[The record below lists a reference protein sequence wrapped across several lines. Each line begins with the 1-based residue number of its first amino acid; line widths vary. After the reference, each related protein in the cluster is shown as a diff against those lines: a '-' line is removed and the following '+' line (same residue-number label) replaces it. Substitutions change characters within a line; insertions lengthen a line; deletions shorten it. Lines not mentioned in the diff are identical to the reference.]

1 VKFCRQTAASEF
13 NQGYSTFFFKTACTE
28 VGGGSGRRTDMTFLD
43 FWSTSSAL
51 YAPDEGPKDAGAY
64 QACHRRTRYQDY
76 VRRFSALQKRSR
88 NGCVTPQIPLRNTQG
103 DIHTFISM
111 YSAIVVSFMTGAQ
124 SGARLMRARVH
135 LVAS

>member
-1 VKFCRQTAASEF
+1 M
-13 NQGYSTFFFKTACTE
+13 YFKTSCTE

-51 YAPDEGPKDAGAY
+51 YAVDEGPKDVGA
-64 QACHRRTRYQDY
+64 QRRTRYQDY

-88 NGCVTPQIPLRNTQG
+88 NGCVTPQIPIRNTRG

-111 YSAIVVSFMTGAQ
+111 RSAIVVSFMTSAQ
-124 SGARLMRARVH
+124 GGARLMRARVH